1 MRLLQLLG
9 DNRIQLVKN
18 VDKNTPRYAIL
29 SHTWGPDDDEV
40 SFEDVSTGTGT
51 TKPGFRKLEFC
62 GRQAASDGL
71 EHFWVDTCCI
81 NKDSSSELSEA
92 IVSMFRWYRNA
103 TECYVYL
110 DDVSTDSK
118 DSMAPQQ
125 SRWFTRGWTLQEL
138 LAPKSVKFFS
148 REGHLLFTK
157 SSNVREI
164 ANITNI
170 PTAALEQDGPLSRFS
185 VEERMLWAKERD
197 TTRAED
203 QAYCLMG
210 VFDIHMVPIYG
221 EGKENAVK
229 RLQKAIREAGDE
241 SASPIENAKKWLES
255 AKTDKN
261 VQELFRKMFI
271 ANEGL
276 GEQEEEVDLQSDVF
290 KTVLEVP
297 TVLDET
303 TEQVRLLMGDSKKE
317 GPPDLIAIKRTATFN
332 RSAVA
337 HVLSGTSNYRDFD
350 LIIAT
355 PARETMTTQM
365 DFTLTDWDG
374 DGSLDLVMIKKNYTG
389 TNSTEVHITSGKS
402 NYQHWMLEVGTIL
415 HETDETFT
423 FAMGKRD
430 ANSRPD
436 LFAIKKSRTTSRS
449 TEVHILSGASHFK
462 NFIIRTDTAL
472 HETDDTWD
480 FLVTDWNGDGHQDLV
495 AIKKSKSSDRCTSV
509 HVLSGA
515 SMYKEFIL
523 RAETPLYR
531 SYGMYEFAVADW
543 TKNGKPDL
551 IAVATKDT
559 ESNSTEVHVMT
570 QQG

>member
-1 MRLLQLLG
+1 MRLLQLQG
-9 DNRIQLVKN
+9 DSGIQLVKSADN
-18 VDKNTPRYAIL
+18 AIPPYAIL
-29 SHTWGPDDDEV
+29 SHTWGADEDEV
-40 SFEDVSTGTGT
+40 TFKDLNKGTGT
-51 TKPGFRKLEFC
+51 TKAGYRKLEFC
-62 GRQAASDGL
+62 RRQAASDHL
-71 EHFWVDTCCI
+71 DYFWVDTCCI
-81 NKDSSSELSEA
+81 NKDSSTELSEA
-92 IVSMFRWYRNA
+92 IVSMFRWYQNA
-103 TECYVYL
+103 AQCFVYL

-118 DSMAPQQ
+118 DGKTPQQ
-125 SRWFTRGWTLQEL
+125 SKWFTRGWTLQEL

-157 SSNVREI
+157 SSKVLEI
-164 ANITNI
+164 ANITHI
-170 PTAALEQDGPLSRFS
+170 PAEALQQRGPLSRYS
-185 VEERMLWAKERD
+185 VEERMSWAKERN
-197 TTRAED
+197 TTRSED
-203 QAYCLMG
+203 VAYCLMG

-221 EGKENAVK
+221 EGKDKAIK
-229 RLQKAIREAGDE
+229 RLQKAIREAEDE

-271 ANEGL
+271 ENEGL
-276 GEQEEEVDLQSDVF
+276 GEQEDDVDLQSDIF
-290 KTVLEVP
+290 KTVLQAP
-297 TVLDET
+297 TVLAET
-303 TEQVRLLMGDSKKE
+303 SEHVRLLMGNSKKE
-317 GPPDLIAIKRTATFN
+317 GPPDLIAVKRTATFN

-365 DFTLTDWDG
+365 DFTLTDWDD

-436 LFAIKKSRTTSRS
+436 LFAIKKSRTTSRT

-495 AIKKSKSSDRCTSV
+495 AIKKSNSSDKCTSV

-515 SMYKEFIL
+515 SIYKEFIL

-531 SYGMYEFAVADW
+531 SYSMFEFAVADW

-551 IAVATKDT
+551 IAVAKDT